1 MNTDKQS
8 VLSVEFQ
15 DGFVNDSIILR
26 INENEVLKKNNI
38 STDLRIG
45 LADNSFSTR
54 LPNGQIKIDILV
66 ASKNL
71 KYSNTIEIESDTY
84 IGVSIVNSN
93 TPNADI
99 AVRIEKDPF
108 SYL

>member
-8 VLSVEFQ
+8 VLSIEFQ

-26 INENEVLKKNNI
+26 INENEVLKKNNV

-45 LADNSFSTR
+45 LADNSFNTR

-66 ASKNL
+66 PSKNL
-71 KYSNTIEIESDTY
+71 KYYKTIELESDTY

-93 TPNADI
+93 TPTADI

-108 SYL
+108 TYL

>member
-1 MNTDKQS
+1 MNTDKES
-8 VLSVEFQ
+8 LLSVDFQ

-26 INENEVLKKNNI
+26 INQNEVLKKNNL
-38 STDLRIG
+38 STDLRIA

-66 ASKNL
+66 PSKNL
-71 KYSNTIEIESDTY
+71 KYSKTTEIESDTY
-84 IGVSIVNSN
+84 IGISIVDSN

-99 AVRIEKDPF
+99 AVRIQKDPF

>member
-1 MNTDKQS
+1 MNTDKES
-8 VLSVEFQ
+8 LLSVDFQ

-26 INENEVLKKNNI
+26 INQNEVLKKNNV

-66 ASKNL
+66 PSKNL
-71 KYSNTIEIESDTY
+71 KYSKTIETESDTY
-84 IGVSIVNSN
+84 IGVSIVGSN
-93 TPNADI
+93 APNADI
-99 AVRIEKDPF
+99 AVRIQNDPF